1 MQSAVDEFSFLASDA
16 ARVGVTTLPDV
27 HRLAVQLDEGAV
39 SGLAFGSMPPTFT
52 FLHGA
57 GLNAHTFDPT
67 ILALG
72 YPSLS
77 FDLPGHGK
85 SAWREDADYQPVSI
99 APALA
104 SAIDVMA
111 ATPQILVGHSLGGL
125 TALHIAATHPELVSH
140 LVMIDITPGVSA
152 GDGAS
157 SVREF
162 IGGRSTY
169 DTVDQIIDRAIE
181 YKIGHD
187 RDALRRGITLNT
199 RVRDDGKLEWT
210 HHLAHLLAQPE
221 GIEQDKVFKS
231 ETEGGHRARWA
242 DIPAVVEANIPV
254 TLIRGETG
262 MVSETLA
269 NEWLEHLPHS
279 TMHSV
284 KAGHNVQEHAPRELA
299 QILSHLTSA

>member
-1 MQSAVDEFSFLASDA
+1 METPRDEFSFLHSDA
-16 ARVGVTTLPDV
+16 ERVGVAQLPDV
-27 HRLAVQLDEGAV
+27 HRLNVQLPEGDI

-77 FDLPGHGK
+77 FDLPGHGR
-85 SAWREDADYQPVSI
+85 SAWRDDADYQPVAL
-99 APALA
+99 APAVA

-111 ATPQILVGHSLGGL
+111 ASPQILVGHSLGGL
-125 TALHIAATHPELVSH
+125 TALRVAAEHPELVAH
-140 LVMIDITPGVSA
+140 LVIVDITPGVSA
-152 GDGAS
+152 TDGAS

-162 IGGRSTY
+162 IGGQSSY
-169 DTVDQIIDRAIE
+169 DDIDQIIDRAIAFG
-181 YKIGHD
+181 IGHD

-199 RVRDDGKLEWT
+199 REKPDGQLEWT

-221 GIEQDKVFKS
+221 GIAEDTVFKS
-231 ETEGGHRARWA
+231 ETEQGHRERWT
-242 DIPAVVEANIPV
+242 DIPAIMEANFPV

-269 NEWLEHLPHS
+269 NEWLEHVPNSKVH
-279 TMHSV
+279 TV
-284 KAGHNVQEHAPRELA
+284 DAGHNVQEHAPVELA
-299 QILSHLTSA
+299 NILRSLVAD